1 MASTYST
8 DLKLE
13 LMATG
18 EKSNLWGDITNTNLN
33 IIQQAV
39 AGYEAVN
46 ITGGAQTTNLS
57 FLNGSLSNGKNA
69 VIELTGTITGNQIVT
84 IPDSIEKTYII
95 KNNTSGAFTVE
106 FKTVSG
112 TGYTFSATNKTAKI
126 VYSNGTN
133 IIDTGFVAN
142 AITEVVEDTS
152 PQLGGDLDANGNNI
166 LIDGGNSIN
175 DENDL
180 EQIKFATTASAVN
193 EFTVTNAA
201 TGNAPAL
208 SATGNDTNID
218 LNLTPKGLGRITFNG
233 GGKIQQTAEKV
244 TISATSATGTV
255 QYDVLTQS
263 VLYYTSN
270 ASGNWVLNIRG
281 NSGTTLNNIM
291 DIGESITVVF
301 MVTMTTAYYSQ
312 FITIDNTS
320 NTPEW
325 QGGSAPSSGNAN
337 SIDTY
342 SYTIIKT
349 ANATFKVLASKTQF
363 A

>member
-57 FLNGSLSNGKNA
+57 FLNGALSNGKNA

>member
-112 TGYTFSATNKTAKI
+112 TGYTFSATNKAAKI